1 MAAINHISK
10 RLGQHIQAT
19 LRTMLKNMSS
29 ARGSTI
35 MQGTDNS
42 IKVKRKIYLTM
53 NRNGQGHTRGRRST
67 INERSNI
74 RRAKLAP
81 VLLKIMEVKRWAWT
95 IFRCT
100 SRRNS
105 VRRSKSSLVLRRNM
119 ISTEASC
126 QSLPTLKLIIIV
138 SSILGHLLACW
149 SASNGSW
156 MWKNAQSEMSRTS
169 RCRAQWW
176 TQRPRRTWSPFESPW
191 SAISTARLDR
201 LRISSMISITWSEK
215 IDMHQNVARKEIHS
229 SRKCKRT
236 SHFLL
241 ISLSTLQSIFSIWSL
256 VARSLFQSKTNRKI
270 KTRTSQIFSLNQTR
284 IWSKKPSCSVST
296 W

>member
-1 MAAINHISK
+1 MNTYAKFQFKLGAPLRASTPGNTEMVAINHISK
-10 RLGQHIQAT
+10 RLGHHIQAT

-29 ARGSTI
+29 ARGSIIKTI

-53 NRNGQGHTRGRRST
+53 NRNGQGHTRGSRMISRST

-81 VLLKIMEVKRWAWT
+81 VLLKIMEVKRWVRT

-105 VRRSKSSLVLRRNM
+105 VRWSKSSLVLRRNM

-138 SSILGHLLACW
+138 SSILGRLLAFW

-156 MWKNAQSEMSRTS
+156 MWKNAQSETSRTS
-169 RCRAQWW
+169 RCRAQ
-176 TQRPRRTWSPFESPW
+176 
-191 SAISTARLDR
+191 
-201 LRISSMISITWSEK
+201 
-215 IDMHQNVARKEIHS
+215 
-229 SRKCKRT
+229 
-236 SHFLL
+236 
-241 ISLSTLQSIFSIWSL
+241 
-256 VARSLFQSKTNRKI
+256 
-270 KTRTSQIFSLNQTR
+270 
-284 IWSKKPSCSVST
+284 
-296 W
+296 

>member
-10 RLGQHIQAT
+10 RLGHHIQAT

-42 IKVKRKIYLTM
+42 FKVKRKIYLIT
-53 NRNGQGHTRGRRST
+53 NRNGQGHTRGSRST

-81 VLLKIMEVKRWAWT
+81 VLLKIMEVKRWVWT
-95 IFRCT
+95 TFRCT

-119 ISTEASC
+119 ISTESSC

-138 SSILGHLLACW
+138 SSILGHLLAFW

-169 RCRAQWW
+169 RCRAQ
-176 TQRPRRTWSPFESPW
+176 
-191 SAISTARLDR
+191 
-201 LRISSMISITWSEK
+201 
-215 IDMHQNVARKEIHS
+215 
-229 SRKCKRT
+229 
-236 SHFLL
+236 
-241 ISLSTLQSIFSIWSL
+241 
-256 VARSLFQSKTNRKI
+256 
-270 KTRTSQIFSLNQTR
+270 
-284 IWSKKPSCSVST
+284 
-296 W
+296 